1 MRISRA
7 CEVARKPK
15 RPLRHLEALDEL
27 EELDGCLKRELVLMV
42 GAVGLTVLL
51 ILLFA

>member
-27 EELDGCLKRELVLMV
+27 EELDGCLKRELVV
-42 GAVGLTVLL
+42 IVATFALTALL
-51 ILLFA
+51 IWIFA